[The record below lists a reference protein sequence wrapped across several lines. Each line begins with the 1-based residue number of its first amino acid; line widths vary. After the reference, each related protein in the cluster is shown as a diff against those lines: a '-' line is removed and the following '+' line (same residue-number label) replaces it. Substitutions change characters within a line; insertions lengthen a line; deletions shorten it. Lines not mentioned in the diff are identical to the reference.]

1 MSDER
6 FDIVFGGELLA
17 GFAPSTVADNLA
29 RLFKATPET
38 VARLLDGGMHTLK
51 RNVDAETA
59 SKYRSAMERAGAHA
73 TLRPL
78 APDPAAAAPDA
89 APPAAGLDLAPP
101 GGELLAAHERRPETV
116 VEVDTSHIRLASAF
130 ATPPEEQRSLP
141 AAPDTSHISIAAVGA
156 DLLPERA
163 VQAPAPPPDTSSIT
177 LAEPGAVLGPQ
188 GVAQAI
194 VVPDIS
200 HISLAPPGAP
210 LEELRPERRTVAPD
224 TSALELAPP
233 G

>member
-6 FDIVFGGELLA
+6 FDIVFGGELLE
-17 GFAPSTVADNLA
+17 GFAPATVADNLA

-38 VARLLDGGMHTLK
+38 VARLLDGGTHTLK
-51 RNVDAETA
+51 RNVDAATA
-59 SKYRSAMERAGAHA
+59 AKYRSAMERAGARA
-73 TLRPL
+73 LLRPL
-78 APDPAAAAPDA
+78 APEQAMAA
-89 APPAAGLDLAPP
+89 PAAGLDLAPSR
-101 GGELLAAHERRPETV
+101 GELLAAHERRQNPV

-130 ATPPEEQRSLP
+130 ATAAAEERPLP
-141 AAPDTSHISIAAVGA
+141 AAPDTSHISVADVGA
-156 DLLPERA
+156 DLLPQREA
-163 VQAPAPPPDTSSIT
+163 PAPAPPPDTSAIT
-177 LAEPGAVLGPQ
+177 LAEPGALLGPQ

-194 VVPDIS
+194 AVPDIS

-210 LEELRPERRTVAPD
+210 LDELRPERRAVTPD

>member
-17 GFAPSTVADNLA
+17 GFAPATVADNLA

-38 VARLLDGGMHTLK
+38 VARLLDGGTHTLK
-51 RNVDAETA
+51 RNVDAGTA
-59 SKYRSAMERAGAHA
+59 AQYRGAMERAGARA
-73 TLRPL
+73 LLRPL
-78 APDPAAAAPDA
+78 APEAATPS
-89 APPAAGLDLAPP
+89 AGLDLAPP
-101 GGELLAAHERRPETV
+101 GGELLAAHERRPDTV

-130 ATPPEEQRSLP
+130 ATTAAEERPLP
-141 AAPDTSHISIAAVGA
+141 GAPDTSHISIAAVGA

-163 VQAPAPPPDTSSIT
+163 TATPPPAPDTSAIT
-177 LAEPGAVLGPQ
+177 LAEPGAVLGPRD
-188 GVAQAI
+188 VAQPI

-210 LEELRPERRTVAPD
+210 LEELRPERRAATPD
-224 TSALELAPP
+224 ISALELAPP
-233 G
+233 D

>member
-6 FDIVFGGELLA
+6 FDIVFGGQLLS
-17 GFAPSTVADNLA
+17 GFAPATVADNLA
-29 RLFKATPET
+29 RLFNATPET

-51 RNVDAETA
+51 RNVDAATA
-59 SKYRSAMERAGAHA
+59 AKYRSAMERAGAHA
-73 TLRPL
+73 TLCPL
-78 APDPAAAAPDA
+78 APDPATVAL
-89 APPAAGLDLAPP
+89 PATGLELAPP
-101 GGELLAAHERRPETV
+101 GGDLLAAHERRPDTV

-130 ATPPEEQRSLP
+130 ATPPEEERPLP

-156 DLLPERA
+156 ELLPQRGA
-163 VQAPAPPPDTSSIT
+163 VAPVPPPDTSAIT
-177 LAEPGAVLGPQ
+177 LAEPGAVIGPQ

-194 VVPDIS
+194 AVPDIS

-210 LEELRPERRTVAPD
+210 LDELRPERRTVTPD

>member
-17 GFAPSTVADNLA
+17 GFAPATVADNLA
-29 RLFKATPET
+29 RLFKAAPET
-38 VARLLDGGMHTLK
+38 VARLLDGGTHTLK
-51 RNVDAETA
+51 RDVDAETA
-59 SKYRSAMERAGAHA
+59 AKYRSAMERAGARA
-73 TLRPL
+73 VLRAL
-78 APDPAAAAPDA
+78 APEHAAAAHA
-89 APPAAGLDLAPP
+89 AELDLAPP

-130 ATPPEEQRSLP
+130 ATTAEEERPLP

-156 DLLPERA
+156 DLRPEHEA
-163 VQAPAPPPDTSSIT
+163 AAPPPPPDTSAIT
-177 LAEPGAVLGPQ
+177 LAEPGAMLGPHE
-188 GVAQAI
+188 VAQPI

-210 LEELRPERRTVAPD
+210 LDELRPERRAVTPD
-224 TSALELAPP
+224 ISALQLAPP